1 MINFPMGK
9 DHTKLRTWSGPE
21 PIIPVQYNIGTKFYK
36 NNEMFTSKIKELMDT
51 KMAEII
57 SIMMMDMI
65 ALQKQ
70 LSLKRV

>member
-1 MINFPMGK
+1 
-9 DHTKLRTWSGPE
+9 
-21 PIIPVQYNIGTKFYK
+21 
-36 NNEMFTSKIKELMDT
+36 MFTSKIKELMDT